1 MSELNDSSDLQIYSS
16 AVLYVLSAVAV
27 PDVYVQ
33 DILENFVSAIKSSTV
48 IDFLFGILALTYV
61 VPLQSW
67 RIRLHALPALVVF
80 FYRNLLSISAE
91 GVSRVMDVLLECLG
105 DENVEV
111 RQMASKVLSGVVR
124 CSQRQS
130 IVPLKVRPKGRH
142 TDAF

>member
-1 MSELNDSSDLQIYSS
+1 
-16 AVLYVLSAVAV
+16 
-27 PDVYVQ
+27 
-33 DILENFVSAIKSSTV
+33 
-48 IDFLFGILALTYV
+48 
-61 VPLQSW
+61 
-67 RIRLHALPALVVF
+67 VVF

-130 IVPLKVRPKGRH
+130 IVPLKVRGNRP
-142 TDAF
+142 TDAV